1 MRARDVK
8 HTVAAALRETRR
20 APCSQLIDCGSMKP
34 PRSKRPIPSPCKP
47 PGRWATAACMLLA
60 SVASTGAGAQQPID
74 PACGNPLVN
83 NYGPFDYRFDRGQKL
98 KVVEDYHFNARV
110 ESLMAGQSGT
120 VAGDLDYVLRA
131 FPNHHR
137 ALVAMM
143 KLGARTKGAT
153 PAGAQF
159 AVECYFKRALFFKPD
174 DAVARMI
181 YAQYL
186 GSNGRKP
193 EASGELDRVVKTSQ
207 DSAITQHNAGL
218 LYFELGEFDKALAQA
233 HRASALGFQG
243 QGLKAQLQAAGKWV
257 DPLPPAPDG
266 TASSAGA
273 ASPLAA
279 PVAADVTASAP
290 SR

>member
-1 MRARDVK
+1 M
-8 HTVAAALRETRR
+8 
-20 APCSQLIDCGSMKP
+20 MP
-34 PRSKRPIPSPCKP
+34 PRKKLNLPTCKP
-47 PGRWATAACMLLA
+47 PGQWAAATCIVLTSLA
-60 SVASTGAGAQQPID
+60 SAGAGAQQPID
-74 PACGNPLVN
+74 PACGNPFAN
-83 NYGPFDYRFDRGQKL
+83 SFGPYDYRFERGQNL

-143 KLGARTKGAT
+143 KLGARTKGAK

-159 AVECYFKRALFFKPD
+159 AVECYFKRALLFKPD

-181 YAQYL
+181 YVQYL

-193 EASGELDRVVKTSQ
+193 EASGELDRVVKTSP
-207 DSAITQHNAGL
+207 DSALTQHNAGL
-218 LYFELGEFDKALAQA
+218 LYFELGEFDKALVQA

-243 QGLKAQLQAAGKWV
+243 QGLRAQLQAAGKWV
-257 DPLPPAPDG
+257 ELLPLGPDG

-273 ASPLAA
+273 ATPLAA
-279 PVAADVTASAP
+279 AAPADVIASAP